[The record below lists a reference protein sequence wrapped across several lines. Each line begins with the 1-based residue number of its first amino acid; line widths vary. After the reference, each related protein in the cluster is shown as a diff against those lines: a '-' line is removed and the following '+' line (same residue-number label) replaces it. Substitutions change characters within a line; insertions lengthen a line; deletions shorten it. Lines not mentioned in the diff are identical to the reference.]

1 MSDEHDTSCSRKPAA
16 HTLCD
21 SHNRS
26 STWPHNSDHVSQQ
39 SDPSREARRVQR
51 EASDKLEPQ
60 SAAARLAELTTTKL
74 SHAELK
80 KKELIQ
86 QLNKAAHRKADLQ
99 VFVRDSLSVQ
109 ITGSETISQLQSKA
123 MRAILESTPAVPE
136 DEMGFG
142 EHSSLSYMQVLKDYP
157 KYLQW
162 CRQTMKEESVNWR
175 MERFVK
181 WANAWEHNKT
191 SHRRKGVPA
200 PSDPASSATDTSFSL
215 ISQQIPVPES
225 EEEMVTEVDLEVA
238 ALENQIQELRR
249 RQARVNKEK
258 SQRTEPQ

>member
-16 HTLCD
+16 HTFCD

-39 SDPSREARRVQR
+39 SDPSRETRRVQR

-60 SAAARLAELTTTKL
+60 SAGGSVGGADNDQTLPFRAQEEGTHPT
-74 SHAELK
+74 
-80 KKELIQ
+80 
-86 QLNKAAHRKADLQ
+86 NKAAHRKADLQ

-191 SHRRKGVPA
+191 SHRRKGMPA

-238 ALENQIQELRR
+238 ALESQIQELRR

>member
-1 MSDEHDTSCSRKPAA
+1 MNMTRVVHGSQRLTHSVIPTIAHPPGRTTVTMSLSKATLREKLGEFNEKPP
-16 HTLCD
+16 TNW
-21 SHNRS
+21 NRS
-26 STWPHNSDHVSQQ
+26 Q
-39 SDPSREARRVQR
+39 
-51 EASDKLEPQ
+51 L
-60 SAAARLAELTTTKL
+60 AARLAELTTTKL

-191 SHRRKGVPA
+191 SHRRKGMPA